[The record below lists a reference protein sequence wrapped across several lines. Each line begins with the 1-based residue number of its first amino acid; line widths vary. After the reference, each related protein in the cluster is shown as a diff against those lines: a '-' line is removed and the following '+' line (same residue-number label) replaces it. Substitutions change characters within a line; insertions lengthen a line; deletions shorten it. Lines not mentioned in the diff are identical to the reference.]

1 MIGTHADE
9 RNYDPLKVIT
19 KLKQDLTNLDKFCN
33 ILPEGFHTTK
43 NVNLIEVICI
53 NGNFISVNNIIM
65 LPLENFPLFHEIIH
79 IIIFDEKIFVITKKF
94 KNVYYDMNVNAFEVM
109 SDEQQWTLVNVEYL
123 YNCIVTHKITT
134 NDGKQYIIKN
144 WFQ

>member
-1 MIGTHADE
+1 
-9 RNYDPLKVIT
+9 
-19 KLKQDLTNLDKFCN
+19 
-33 ILPEGFHTTK
+33 
-43 NVNLIEVICI
+43 
-53 NGNFISVNNIIM
+53 M